1 MKPTKNRVF
10 CNGCGRA
17 KMLFETEKKADNFIA
32 FNQGEIEMETGV
44 APKRSY
50 FCLFCGGWHVTSMKE
65 KNGITRRE
73 KLFEDYLEAKKA
85 KKAKKQEKANEV
97 RMAEE
102 AKKAKKQEKVN
113 EVRMAEKVE
122 KAEKQKKA
130 NEVRMAE
137 KVERE
142 WELWFEKKGYNK

>member
-85 KKAKKQEKANEV
+85 KKQEKANEV